1 MNDESGG
8 LEKTGGGRL
17 ILYLLH
23 RSEYRQTEMCLTG
36 LLWRNTPNHLGS
48 ERQCFLYMESSLCS
62 RQRILDTRSIR
73 RRKSALSHSL
83 SREPLAKYFGVLV
96 DEEVLDGIL
105 VTLSGGRLRERPA
118 SS

>member
-1 MNDESGG
+1 
-8 LEKTGGGRL
+8 LV
-17 ILYLLH
+17 
-23 RSEYRQTEMCLTG
+23 
-36 LLWRNTPNHLGS
+36 PNASASFTWKVPCVHAKEL
-48 ERQCFLYMESSLCS
+48 
-62 RQRILDTRSIR
+62 LDTRWVR
-73 RRKSALSHSL
+73 RRKSVLSHSL